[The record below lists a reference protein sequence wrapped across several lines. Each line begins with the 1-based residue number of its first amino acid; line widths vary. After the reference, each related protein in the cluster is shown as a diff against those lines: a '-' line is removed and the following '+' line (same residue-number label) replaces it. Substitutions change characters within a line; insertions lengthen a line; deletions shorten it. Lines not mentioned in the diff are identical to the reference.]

1 MRNAEDRKKERD
13 AEAYRRGKE
22 DAHKNRSY
30 KEGADA
36 YSHDDERLAYTKGFT
51 DGLKERQ

>member
-1 MRNAEDRKKERD
+1 MRSADDKRKERI

-30 KEGADA
+30 KEGADTFT
-36 YSHDDERLAYTKGFT
+36 HDDERLAYTKGFT

>member
-36 YSHDDERLAYTKGFT
+36 YAHDDERLAYTKGFT

>member
-1 MRNAEDRKKERD
+1 MRSAEEKKKERE

-22 DAHKNRSY
+22 DARKKRSY
-30 KEGADA
+30 REGADA

-51 DGLKERQ
+51 DGLKER